1 MEITTLN
8 HQEFKKYLQEATVTH
23 HYYQTPAGPLEIA
36 MTPKGIY
43 QAHFRAQ
50 PKDAQELQLTDAT
63 KILLVGTE
71 FQIHVW
77 QELLRIPADSTI
89 TYQELAIRIGRPHSW
104 RAVANAVGRNNIAY
118 FIPCHRI
125 VRKNG
130 TLGGYRW
137 GAKRKAELL
146 FSSVRVE

>member
-1 MEITTLN
+1 MEIITLT
-8 HQEFKKYLQEATVTH
+8 HQEFKKYMEEVTVTH
-23 HYYQTPAGPLEIA
+23 HFYETPAGPLQIA

-43 QAHFRAQ
+43 QAHFTAQ
-50 PKDAQELQLTDAT
+50 PKDALPMQLTDT
-63 KILLVGTE
+63 KKILLVGTE

-77 QELLRIPADSTI
+77 QELLRIPENCTI
-89 TYQELAIRIGRPHSW
+89 TYQELAVRIGHPHSW
-104 RAVANAVGRNNIAY
+104 RAVANAVGRNNVAY

-146 FSSVRVE
+146 QHF

>member
-8 HQEFKKYLQEATVTH
+8 HQEFKKHLEETTITH
-23 HYYQTPAGPLEIA
+23 HYYQTSAGTLQIA
-36 MTPKGIY
+36 MTPMGIY
-43 QAHFRAQ
+43 QAHFTAQ
-50 PKDAQELQLTDAT
+50 PKEAQAILLNDAT

-77 QELLRIPADSTI
+77 QELLRIPLNSTI
-89 TYQELAIRIGRPHSW
+89 TYQELAIRIGHPYSW

-137 GAKRKAELL
+137 GVKRKAELL
-146 FSSVRVE
+146 QHL